1 MLKHAEA
8 IRIPPGN
15 QSLCEAGRAAGGA
28 VSPDNI
34 GPEIYCQS
42 RCSRPSVSS
51 HKSRN
56 ALTACRERG
65 RKNRHNR

>member
-1 MLKHAEA
+1 MLKNSES

-15 QSLCEAGRAAGGA
+15 QSLCEAVPALGGA

-34 GPEIYCQS
+34 GPETYCQT

-56 ALTACRERG
+56 PLTACRGAGLEE
-65 RKNRHNR
+65 